1 MPLRLHLPALGSLPS
16 NALGIAAVV
25 YVGPNL
31 VELADGRIYF
41 ASNGQ
46 SLRGEQEG
54 YIVPATDEHWAVLR
68 AKR

>member
-1 MPLRLHLPALGSLPS
+1 MLLALPPLS
-16 NALGIAAVV
+16 
-25 YVGPNL
+25 YVGPDL